1 MRNRVLV
8 GMLLAAT
15 LGTGCVN
22 RRQAAGVFVGEPM
35 VETGVFTQV
44 SRKGNAWEFDPMAPW
59 EKKVRVWVTP
69 ETRVVENGTEV
80 ELDAVKKGRKV
91 RLVYELRRDGTG
103 VAERIDIIGKVTGET
118 APDAELT
125 DI

>member
-1 MRNRVLV
+1 MRTRVLV
-8 GMLLAAT
+8 AMLLTAT
-15 LGTGCVN
+15 LGSACVN
-22 RRQAAGVFVGEPM
+22 RRQAAGVYVSEPM

-44 SRKGNAWEFDPMAPW
+44 SRKGNAWVFDPMAPW

-69 ETRVVENGTEV
+69 ETRVLENGTEV
-80 ELDAVKKGRKV
+80 DLGAVKSGRKV

-118 APDAELT
+118 SPDT

>member
-1 MRNRVLV
+1 MKKRVLV
-8 GMLLAAT
+8 AMMLTAT
-15 LGTGCVN
+15 LGSACMS
-22 RRQAAGVFVGEPM
+22 RRQAAGVYVAEPM

-44 SRKGNAWEFDPMAPW
+44 SRKGNAWVFDPLAPW

-69 ETRVVENGTEV
+69 ETRVLENGTEV
-80 ELDAVKKGRKV
+80 DLGAVKSGRKV

-118 APDAELT
+118 APDT

>member
-1 MRNRVLV
+1 
-8 GMLLAAT
+8 
-15 LGTGCVN
+15 
-22 RRQAAGVFVGEPM
+22 
-35 VETGVFTQV
+35 
-44 SRKGNAWEFDPMAPW
+44 MAPW
-59 EKKVRVWVTP
+59 EKKVRVWVTS